1 MLQGDVFGPIECSV
15 LVAAFGK
22 ECKEEEKH
30 LYLYKGE
37 GGIPSLAMIDVP
49 IAVSECGI
57 D

>member
-37 GGIPSLAMIDVP
+37 GGIPSLAMIDVL